1 MSIFRSFQTSIFKI
15 QICYQFLSPWRT
27 KRTSEETF
35 IIAEIDH
42 PGDPYQRVKLE
53 ILYWFVSWTLLV
65 IGELLTRV
73 PRSTLWAESFRS
85 RMLHGE
91 AYLSVVTAAFA
102 QGIDRMKSSRLP
114 VVSDVHIRSWEVL
127 GVVIQVVKV
136 NTVPPRT
143 TAVTGF
149 IRDQDCVETVTV
161 THMKASFIYID
172 IIPFYALMCVWSFR
186 L

>member
-1 MSIFRSFQTSIFKI
+1 M
-15 QICYQFLSPWRT
+15 
-27 KRTSEETF
+27 
-35 IIAEIDH
+35 
-42 PGDPYQRVKLE
+42 
-53 ILYWFVSWTLLV
+53 

-73 PRSTLWAESFRS
+73 PRSTLWTESFRS

-91 AYLSVVTAAFA
+91 THLSVVTAAFA
-102 QGIDRMKSSRLP
+102 QRRDRMKSSRLP

-127 GVVIQVVKV
+127 GVVIQAVKV

-172 IIPFYALMCVWSFR
+172 IIPFLSSHVCVVISALEARGDDLGHHGEC